1 MDQNSSRS
9 ECNNTCKC
17 KNGYKFD
24 YATESCLME
33 YEDLEPQG
41 FSCAECVAGFFFFAT
56 TFLINIWGYYK
67 DRRENGS
74 VSAIIEEASAAEYEK
89 YKLEQMKSIPTLGN
103 ADPSDNMVND
113 KSFSQTPPLIPGDG
127 GEATFNNGS
136 PIISQTKRPVTPQS
150 EIRQIK
156 TAVTLTWPSLFLK
169 VFLRTH
175 SLIKIFAFKS
185 QELSRK
191 ARAIIYSMKFHLGL
205 FALSATTY
213 YRWDLMPSLL
223 QTVIVYIA
231 ILPLSWPIELL
242 LRYKSNTKINYDKLA
257 SVPARVVGEIQARIY
272 EKLKFQ
278 NRLRA
283 GARYIGYSITAFSF
297 AAMSYFYAM
306 LPLSAGDGAI
316 YQIGWQALY
325 VLTIHEVIQTG
336 LQIGLILFA
345 GARRNPA
352 LSQQGST
359 INKLAQFFVLKEV
372 LEAFL

>member
-1 MDQNSSRS
+1 
-9 ECNNTCKC
+9 
-17 KNGYKFD
+17 
-24 YATESCLME
+24 ME

-41 FSCAECVAGFFFFAT
+41 FSSAECVAGFFFFAT
-56 TFLINIWGYYK
+56 TFLINIWGFYK

-103 ADPSDNMVND
+103 ADPSDNISND

-127 GEATFNNGS
+127 GEATFNNGLPS
-136 PIISQTKRPVTPQS
+136 ISQTKRPVTPQS

-156 TAVTLTWPSLFLK
+156 AAVTLTWPNLFLK

-242 LRYKSNTKINYDKLA
+242 LRYKSITKINYDKLA

-306 LPLSAGDGAI
+306 LPFSAGDGAV
-316 YQIGWQALY
+316 YQIGWQTLY

-352 LSQQGST
+352 LSQHGST